1 MLRIIA
7 CFFSSAP
14 SAAEHTVSSAVQHV
28 RNAPSAVVAEVVH
41 SAETAS
47 DATAYA
53 VDDVS
58 NLAKEAIESAA
69 NEVIGK
75 LIPSPEQQ
83 QDSRTEEEL
92 ERAKI
97 EQEQLK
103 LAIKALKEELDE
115 KETIE
120 TEDDLDKHR
129 ERTIDEF
136 YALAEKV
143 PPLVLTGRNIGLL
156 GITSTGKSSMINAL
170 LGAKVAAVG
179 TGETTKE
186 IAPYDGL
193 DYRLYDFP
201 GKNDDVSS
209 FDKYYISLLKGLT
222 YRMVLIGATV
232 KEMGKLLRLLDAL
245 NLHYDIVVNKFDSIE
260 VEEREP
266 FLNQILGEIAEAQF
280 KGVRN
285 VWCVSAQHPQQF
297 PDWLQMVNYLTS

>member
-1 MLRIIA
+1 M
-7 CFFSSAP
+7 
-14 SAAEHTVSSAVQHV
+14 EHTVSSAVQEV
-28 RNAPSAVVAEVVH
+28 GIAASAVVAEVVH
-41 SAETAS
+41 ATETAS
-47 DATAYA
+47 NATANA
-53 VDDVS
+53 ANDVS
-58 NLAKEAIESAA
+58 TLAKEAIESAA

-75 LIPSPEQQ
+75 LIPRQEEH
-83 QDSRTEEEL
+83 QDSRTQEEL
-92 ERAKI
+92 EKARM

-103 LAIKALKEELDE
+103 LAIKALEEELND

-120 TEDDLDKHR
+120 IEDDLDKHR
-129 ERTIDEF
+129 ERTIEEY

-143 PPLVLTGRNIGLL
+143 PTLILTGRNIGFL
-156 GITSTGKSSMINAL
+156 GITSTGKSSMINTL

-193 DYRLYDFP
+193 DYRMYDFP

-245 NLHYDIVVNKFDSIE
+245 NLTYDIVVNKFDSVE

-266 FLNQILGEIAEAQF
+266 FLNQIRGEIVEAQF

-297 PDWLQMVNYLTS
+297 PDWLQMVNYLTP